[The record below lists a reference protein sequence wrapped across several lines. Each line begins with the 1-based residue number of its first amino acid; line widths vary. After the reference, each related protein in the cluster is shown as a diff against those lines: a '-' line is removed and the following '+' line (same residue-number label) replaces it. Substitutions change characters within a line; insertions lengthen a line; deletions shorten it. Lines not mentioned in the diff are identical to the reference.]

1 MDDVASTQDGK
12 SFPYI
17 VGLTGGIGS
26 GKSTVAHLF
35 AKLGADIID
44 ADQVAR
50 DVVATGSPALQQI
63 AGHFGPDILNPD
75 QSLNRPALRQIIF
88 EDPAEKRWLEQLLHP
103 LIRQQIRERAQN
115 ASGPYAIIMAPLL
128 LENGGYDFVDRILVV
143 DLPEALQVARASRRD
158 ISDSKN
164 IEAIMATQ
172 LGRQERLARADDVID
187 NSGPEKELMTQVQT
201 LHDFYREQAR
211 HH

>member
-1 MDDVASTQDGK
+1 
-12 SFPYI
+12 
-17 VGLTGGIGS
+17 
-26 GKSTVAHLF
+26 
-35 AKLGADIID
+35 
-44 ADQVAR
+44 
-50 DVVATGSPALQQI
+50 
-63 AGHFGPDILNPD
+63 
-75 QSLNRPALRQIIF
+75 LNRPALRQIIF

-187 NSGPEKELMTQVQT
+187 NSGPEEGLMTQVQT